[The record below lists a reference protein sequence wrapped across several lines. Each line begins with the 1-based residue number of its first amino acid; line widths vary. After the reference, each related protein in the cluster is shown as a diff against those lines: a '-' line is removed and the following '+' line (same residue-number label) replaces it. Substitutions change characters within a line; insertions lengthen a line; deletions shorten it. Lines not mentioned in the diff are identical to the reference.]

1 MKKYLFLCVAVV
13 GLLSGCSSVPI
24 TGRHQLNLVSDADVL
39 SSSLTEYKSYMSKAT
54 VSGNKTESATVS
66 RVGQRI
72 ANATETYLKNNGM
85 SSEIKNFSWE
95 FNLVDN
101 KELNAFC
108 MPGGK
113 IVVYTGLMS
122 IISSDDELAVVL
134 GHEVAHAV
142 AKHSN
147 ERMSQQV
154 VAQYG
159 SNILGAALANKS
171 AAVQSVAGQVFG
183 LGAQYGVMLP
193 FSRKQES
200 EADYMGLVLMTIAGY
215 NPDVAV
221 GFWQKM
227 SSSGGQSVPEIMSS
241 HPSDATRI
249 ANIKKELPGIKA
261 KYGSQASASSGKTTN
276 ASATTTKTVSAS
288 SLISSTSKAKS
299 AGTKKTTTAKKTTKK
314 K

>member
-1 MKKYLFLCVAVV
+1 MKKYVFMLFAAAM
-13 GLLSGCSSVPI
+13 LLYGCSSVPI
-24 TGRHQLNLVSDADVL
+24 TGRKQLTLVSDAEVL
-39 SSSLTEYKSYMSKAT
+39 SSSLSQYKGYMEKASI
-54 VSGNKTESATVS
+54 SGNKTQSEMVT
-66 RVGQRI
+66 RVGKAI
-72 ANATETYLKNNGM
+72 AAATETYLRNNGM
-85 SSEIKNFSWE
+85 SAEVANFSWE
-95 FNLVDN
+95 FNLVN
-101 KELNAFC
+101 NSELNAFC

-113 IVVYTGLMS
+113 IVVYEGLMK

-147 ERMSQQV
+147 ERMSQQILT
-154 VAQYG
+154 QYG
-159 SNILGAALANKS
+159 SNILNSALSNKS

-200 EADYMGLVLMTIAGY
+200 EADYMGLVLMSMAGY
-215 NPDVAV
+215 DPDVAI

-227 SSSGGQSVPEIMSS
+227 SASGSSSVPEFMSS

-249 ANIKKELPGIKA
+249 ANIRKNVSKIKA
-261 KYGSQASASSGKTTN
+261 AYYKPKAA
-276 ASATTTKTVSAS
+276 ATTFKVTTTSTKK
-288 SLISSTSKAKS
+288 STSS
-299 AGTKKTTTAKKTTKK
+299 KK

>member
-1 MKKYLFLCVAVV
+1 MKKYVFMLFAAAM
-13 GLLSGCSSVPI
+13 LLYGCSSVPI
-24 TGRHQLNLVSDADVL
+24 TGRKQLTLVSDADVL
-39 SSSLTEYKSYMSKAT
+39 SSSLSQYKGYMEKASI
-54 VSGNKTESATVS
+54 SGNKTQSEMVT
-66 RVGQRI
+66 RVGKAI
-72 ANATETYLKNNGM
+72 AAATETYLRNNGM
-85 SSEIKNFSWE
+85 SAEVANFSWE
-95 FNLVDN
+95 FNLVN
-101 KELNAFC
+101 NSELNAFC

-113 IVVYTGLMS
+113 IVVYEGLMK

-147 ERMSQQV
+147 ERMSQQILT
-154 VAQYG
+154 QYG
-159 SNILGAALANKS
+159 SNILNSALSNKS

-200 EADYMGLVLMTIAGY
+200 EADYMGLVLMSMAGY
-215 NPDVAV
+215 DPDVAI

-227 SSSGGQSVPEIMSS
+227 SASGSTSVPEFMSS

-249 ANIKKELPGIKA
+249 ANIRKNVSKIKA
-261 KYGSQASASSGKTTN
+261 AYYKPKAA
-276 ASATTTKTVSAS
+276 ATTFKVTTTSTKK
-288 SLISSTSKAKS
+288 STSS
-299 AGTKKTTTAKKTTKK
+299 KK